1 MPINTIKCP
10 HCGARVNH
18 TIRAGSS
25 FLQGASVSIGCPRC
39 KQQFEVSKSD
49 LSVRTKEELEEL
61 EDFEK
66 LMNGVDDSFAK
77 AVVDEGGDSVEIALD
92 RATKVFAEARG
103 ALDEISI
110 EDTGKA
116 IDADELLTTFSVPD
130 VKQFAMGKA
139 QQAVSNV
146 QEKYDLSDETT
157 EVVSNIVDN
166 AVDSAYDRVRAK
178 VSAKVAEKTG
188 GRVKDLADVVP
199 QVQSKPE

>member
-1 MPINTIKCP
+1 MPINTMKCP

-18 TIRAGSS
+18 TVRAGTS
-25 FLQGASVSIGCPRC
+25 FAQGSTVSIACPRC
-39 KQQFEVSKSD
+39 KQSFDVSKGD
-49 LSVRTKEELEEL
+49 LSPRTQEELDELVKFEE
-61 EDFEK
+61 

-77 AVVDEGGDSVEIALD
+77 AVVDEEGDSVEIALD
-92 RATKVFAEARG
+92 RATRVFAEARG

-139 QQAVSNV
+139 QQAVASA
-146 QEKYDLSDETT
+146 QEKYDLSDKTT
-157 EVVSNIVDN
+157 EVVGNFVDSV
-166 AVDSAYDRVRAK
+166 VDSAYDRVSAK

-188 GRVKDLADVVP
+188 GKIKDLA
-199 QVQSKPE
+199 